1 MKTRLFYLH
10 ALTPLHVGV
19 GQAIGVVDLPIM
31 RERSTQ
37 LPIVP
42 GSTLKGV
49 LRDEWALVDSASP
62 WAAARNHLVEL
73 FGPDNLADNGSAA
86 HAGALAFGDARPL
99 LLPVRSL
106 GGVVAWITCPFV
118 LKRYARDAQ
127 LAGVQ
132 TPALPTTDSAN
143 QARVATNHAA
153 VIVSHGGQEHLV
165 LEELELPVVAD
176 PAALQPWVGHL
187 AAMLAPLDAVA
198 QDTLDRHLALVPDDD
213 FAFLAETATEVR
225 ARVRIDDQTRTVKE
239 GALWYEENL
248 PCETVLWGVIGVGPA
263 RRPGAQQTTDAVN
276 ALLPAQQPQLIQM
289 GGKQT
294 VGRGLCRWML
304 A

>member
-49 LRDEWALVDSASP
+49 LRDEWRGVPQDSP
-62 WAAARNHLVEL
+62 WAAAGAAVDVLM
-73 FGPDNLADNGSAA
+73 GPDSVANNA

-106 GGVVAWITCPFV
+106 AGVTAWTTCPFV
-118 LKRYARDAQ
+118 LRRYARDAL
-127 LAGVQ
+127 LAGQ
-132 TPALPTTDSAN
+132 STPPVPNADGALVPSSDTAL
-143 QARVATNHAA
+143 AA
-153 VIVSHGGQEHLV
+153 SLGGQRWIV
-165 LEELELPVVAD
+165 LEDLELPLRYD
-176 PAALQPWVGHL
+176 AAARQWAEHL
-187 AAMLAPLDAVA
+187 ATVLGVLDDGWAGWLS
-198 QDTLDRHLALVPDDD
+198 QHLVVLPDDD

-225 ARVRIDDQTRTVKE
+225 ARVRIDDATRVVQL

-248 PCETVLWGVIGVGPA
+248 PAEAVLWGVLGVGPS
-263 RRPGAQQTTDAVN
+263 RRKDQAVSMDEVGAW
-276 ALLPAQQPQLIQM
+276 LPSNQPLAIQV

-294 VGRGLCRWML
+294 VGRGLCRWL
-304 A
+304 LT